1 MAQAIG
7 VRPVSE
13 LIRWPTDDLS
23 RIPLHIYGD
32 PEIYAWEQDRI
43 FRGPTWNF
51 LSLECEIPKPN
62 DYVLTKVGDTPVIVL
77 RTAEGGINALVN
89 RCTHKGSV
97 LCYDSRGEGKRSF
110 VCPYHAW
117 SFDQAGELRGIAFEK
132 GVSGD
137 QRIAE
142 GLRTWQ

>member
-13 LIRWPTDDLS
+13 LIRWPTEDLS

-62 DYVLTKVGDTPVIVL
+62 DYVLTKVGDTPVIVV

-117 SFDQAGELRGIAFEK
+117 
-132 GVSGD
+132 
-137 QRIAE
+137 
-142 GLRTWQ
+142 